1 MKKLYYYLLVLAL
14 IPGLHSLQGQD
25 LNDVNTVLLT
35 FTPAAGDA
43 VSVSATDDGQGNLV
57 PSGTINLMES
67 ANYTLTIQV
76 QNSGG
81 DNLHDTISA
90 RGEDFLFLFG
100 FVDTTM
106 ASPSGSGNI
115 NDRSQTINYDDQDS
129 NNRPIG
135 LETSW
140 ETTCR
145 DGGDAAG
152 TFRVVLQNQGSE
164 KSDTSTIG
172 TGTTQFDITW
182 DLNVQEDQD
191 APPCENE
198 EEVINLVVL
207 NFVAKGTTDTLTF
220 EWFDEDGD
228 APGMPVIDPV
238 LLDESTEYDLFVE
251 FFNTIEGEDITD
263 EIREED
269 DEHQLFFGF
278 SDTLF
283 ASPSGNG
290 NDMEPFGPINYEDAD
305 DNGRPLGLETSWTAI
320 CRGGEGD
327 ASGEFRV
334 TLKHQPGEKDDD
346 SDVNT
351 GETDIAV
358 VFPTTIVADPQAPPC
373 ENEEEVINLV
383 VLNFVAKGTTDTL
396 TFEWFDADGDAPL
409 PPTIDEIELDESTEY
424 NLFVAFFNTIEGED
438 ITDEIREEDDEH
450 QLFFGFTDTLF
461 ASPSGNGNDMEPF
474 GPINYQ
480 DFDGNGRPLGLSTA
494 WAATCRG
501 GAGDASGEFR
511 VTLKHQPGEKDDD
524 SDVNT
529 GETDIAV
536 VFPTTIVADPQA
548 PPCENEEE
556 EINLVV
562 LNFVEKGT
570 TDTLKFEWFNEDGE
584 GPLPPTIERIQLN
597 TSTEY
602 ELFIELRN
610 TIEGEDITD
619 EIREEDDEHQF
630 FFGWTGGL
638 FTDPT
643 GNGNDE
649 PPFGPVNYLDFDDN
663 QRPVGLETE
672 WTTTDEAFSGSFR
685 VVLKHQPG
693 EKDDDSDVTVG
704 GTDID
709 ISFPY
714 NNVVTSTEE
723 APLAGALR
731 LFPNPV
737 RDQLQVEMPTQSVGV
752 VDLFIFDLSGRMVA
766 HERQPGVGGIMQIN
780 TSNLAKGTYLMQART
795 ADTSWTQRFVKID

>member
-1 MKKLYYYLLVLAL
+1 M
-14 IPGLHSLQGQD
+14 
-25 LNDVNTVLLT
+25 
-35 FTPAAGDA
+35 
-43 VSVSATDDGQGNLV
+43 
-57 PSGTINLMES
+57 
-67 ANYTLTIQV
+67 
-76 QNSGG
+76 
-81 DNLHDTISA
+81 
-90 RGEDFLFLFG
+90 
-100 FVDTTM
+100 
-106 ASPSGSGNI
+106 
-115 NDRSQTINYDDQDS
+115 
-129 NNRPIG
+129 
-135 LETSW
+135 
-140 ETTCR
+140 
-145 DGGDAAG
+145 
-152 TFRVVLQNQGSE
+152 
-164 KSDTSTIG
+164 
-172 TGTTQFDITW
+172 
-182 DLNVQEDQD
+182 
-191 APPCENE
+191 
-198 EEVINLVVL
+198 
-207 NFVAKGTTDTLTF
+207 
-220 EWFDEDGD
+220 
-228 APGMPVIDPV
+228 
-238 LLDESTEYDLFVE
+238 DESTEYDLFVE

-278 SDTLF
+278 TDTLF

-290 NDMEPFGPINYEDAD
+290 NDDEPFGPIDYQDFD
-305 DNGRPLGLETSWTAI
+305 DNGRPLGLETSWAAI
-320 CRGGEGD
+320 CRGGAGD

-346 SDVNT
+346 SNVNT

-358 VFPTTIVADPQAPPC
+358 VFPTTIVADPEAPPC

-424 NLFVAFFNTIEGED
+424 DLFVEFFNTIEGED

-461 ASPSGNGNDMEPF
+461 ASPSGNGNDDEPF
-474 GPINYQ
+474 GPIDYQ
-480 DFDGNGRPLGLSTA
+480 DFDDNGRPLGLETS
-494 WAATCRG
+494 WAAICRG
-501 GAGDASGEFR
+501 GEGDASGEFR

-536 VFPTTIVADPQA
+536 IFPTTIVADPEAPPCENEEEVINLVVLNFVEKGTTDTLTFEWFDADGDAPGMPVIDPVLLDESTEYDLFVEFFNTIEGEDITDEIREEDDEHQLFFGFTDTLMASPSGNGNDMEPFGPINYQDFDENGRPLGLRTAWAAICRGGDGDASGEFRVTLKHQPGEKDDDSDVNTGETDIEVIFPTTIVADPQA

-570 TDTLKFEWFNEDGE
+570 TDTLKFEWFDEDSE
-584 GPLPPTIERIQLN
+584 APMPPSVDRIQLN

-602 ELFIELRN
+602 ELFIQLRN
-610 TIEGEDITD
+610 TITGEDITD

-643 GNGNDE
+643 GNGNAE
-649 PPFGPVNYLDFDDN
+649 EPFGQVNYLDFDDN

-672 WTTTDEAFSGSFR
+672 WTTAVDAFSGSFR

-714 NNVVTSTEE
+714 NNVVTSTGE
-723 APLAGALR
+723 APVAGSLR

-737 RDQLQVEMPTQSVGV
+737 RDQLQVEMLTQTVGV
-752 VDLFIFDLSGRMVA
+752 VDLFVFDMSGRVVS

-780 TSNLAKGTYLMQART
+780 TSNLAKGTYLLQART
-795 ADTSWTQRFVKID
+795 ADTSWTQRFVKIQ